1 MLRQLFRNKNFM
13 LVWWAGF
20 ISMLG
25 NYMLFIALPVYVF
38 DRTGSTLSTAL
49 SVMGGGLAT
58 IVIGQVAGV
67 FVDRWDYKRTL
78 VIANVILVFI
88 TLTFLL
94 TLYLPWWIIIPVAF
108 LQTAVSQFLGPA
120 ENALLPTLVD
130 DKRLAAAN
138 SLNALNNNLAR
149 LAGPAL
155 GGLLLSKIGF
165 AGVIIADAA
174 TYLVAVILLLFVNAP
189 HVKREVSQIL
199 NPYKLLFSEWQEGL
213 QVVRQNKT
221 LMLSFIVVA
230 LTGLGEG
237 TISTLM
243 APWVN
248 VMFGGGGLELGY
260 IMSAQAIGGIVA
272 GLILVNSVGRIHP
285 LRLLGWSALGAGF
298 LAGLL
303 STYPLFYTEL
313 WPGLILIAVAGFPFA
328 AFSTAQM
335 TILQGESPSQ
345 TRGRVFSSYFALF
358 AFTQLAGMLG
368 SGLLGDS
375 LGVLII
381 NTQSVVYML
390 AGVIVLVVS
399 RTFLDFMKTREIS
412 TRK

>member
-1 MLRQLFRNKNFM
+1 MLTELFRNKNFM
-13 LVWWAGF
+13 LVWWAGL

-38 DRTGSTLSTAL
+38 DRTGSTLSTAF
-49 SVMGGGLAT
+49 SVIGSGLAT

-67 FVDRWDYKRTL
+67 FVDRWHYKRTL
-78 VIANVILVFI
+78 IIANLILVFI
-88 TLTFLL
+88 TLAFLL
-94 TLYLPWWIIIPVAF
+94 ATYSPWWIVIPVTF
-108 LQTAVSQFLGPA
+108 LQSAVGQFLGPA

-130 DKRLAAAN
+130 GERLAAAN

-149 LAGPAL
+149 LGGPAL
-155 GGLLLSKIGF
+155 GGLLLSTVGF
-165 AGVIIADAA
+165 AGVVIIDAA

-189 HVKREVSQIL
+189 HVKREISRVL
-199 NPYKLLFSEWQEGL
+199 NPYKRLFVEWQEGL
-213 QVVRQNKT
+213 QVVKQNKT
-221 LMLSFIVVA
+221 LMLSFCVVA

-260 IMSAQAIGGIVA
+260 LMSAQAIGGIVA
-272 GLILVNSVGRIHP
+272 GLLLVNSVGRIQP

-303 STYPLFYTEL
+303 STYPLFYNEL
-313 WPGLILIAVAGFPFA
+313 WPGLVLIAIAGFPYA

-335 TILQGESPSQ
+335 TILQGESPTQ

-368 SGLLGDS
+368 SGLLGDN

-399 RTFLDFMKTREIS
+399 RKLLPS
-412 TRK
+412 

>member
-1 MLRQLFRNKNFM
+1 MMLTELLRNKDFL
-13 LVWWAGF
+13 LVWWAGL

-38 DRTGSTLSTAL
+38 DKTGSTLSTAF

-58 IVIGQVAGV
+58 IMIGQIAGV

-78 VIANVILVFI
+78 VVANLVLVFI
-88 TLTFLL
+88 TLAFLL
-94 TLYLPWWIIIPVAF
+94 TLYLPWWIVIPVAF
-108 LQTAVSQFLGPA
+108 LQSAVGQFLGPA

-130 DKRLAAAN
+130 NERLAAAN

-174 TYLVAVILLLFVNAP
+174 TYLIAVILLLFVNAP
-189 HVKREVSQIL
+189 HVKREVSQVL
-199 NPYKLLFSEWQEGL
+199 SLYKRLFSEWQEGL

-243 APWVN
+243 APYVS
-248 VMFGGGGLELGY
+248 VMLGGGGLELGY
-260 IMSAQAIGGIVA
+260 LMSAQAIGGITS
-272 GLILVNSVGRIHP
+272 GLLLVNIVGRVNP
-285 LRLLGWSALGAGF
+285 LRLLGWSALVSGF

-303 STYPLFYTEL
+303 STYPLFYAEL
-313 WPGLILIAVAGFPFA
+313 WPGLILIAVAGFPYA

-335 TILQGESPSQ
+335 TILQKESPSQ

-390 AGVIVLVVS
+390 AGVIVLIAS
-399 RTFLDFMKTREIS
+399 RKLLSSRIEN
-412 TRK
+412 